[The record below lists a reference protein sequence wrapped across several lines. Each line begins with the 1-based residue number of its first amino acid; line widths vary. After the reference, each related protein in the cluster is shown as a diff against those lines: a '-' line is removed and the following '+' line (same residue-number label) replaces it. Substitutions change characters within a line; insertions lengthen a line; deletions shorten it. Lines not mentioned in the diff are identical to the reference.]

1 MKAVRFMDKFDDLLN
16 PIAVKELRQ
25 AVKGR
30 VIVSA
35 LTLFLLIQLSILLLT
50 LSFGDRRTIE
60 PASLY
65 AGRGIFQILQNI
77 LLGAC
82 ILLVP
87 LYAGLRLAAERSDS
101 NVDLLFISTLRPRCI
116 IAGKL
121 QASVVLILLI
131 FSACAPFM
139 TFTYLLRGLDIP
151 SIVLVLALDFL
162 VVLLS
167 TQGAIFLGTVP
178 ANIVLK
184 LLLGLVGFGFLTILF
199 SGTMEFSQELLRFGL
214 GSHLDSVEFWLVAGA
229 VAITLVAV
237 IGLLFTW
244 SVAIVSPPSSNR
256 ALPVRLYL
264 LSFWLV
270 TGGLAG
276 LLAYYFRVP
285 IPLYFWE
292 WANLTL
298 LCAQLLVVIN
308 EREQWGLRMRR
319 TIPRRGWL
327 RGPLFLLYSGSAG
340 GVLFTVLLL
349 VLTLALPRFTLE
361 YWSDFFFSS
370 SSRFLRDF
378 DHRNALTL
386 VLIALYTVDYC
397 MLAVWLRNVLLGR
410 IQAAYTWVLVLL
422 LLGLGSALP
431 WPLLFLFQNE
441 ELRMGRTNPWWQLSN
456 PFSTIYTCVMES
468 SGDKT
473 VFRDMCPLFLG
484 VLGLML
490 LLGCLPW
497 MARQVRRFR
506 PPEKESHPTASAGS
520 YAPGAISP
528 GA

>member
-1 MKAVRFMDKFDDLLN
+1 MKWTAIANKLDDLLN

-25 AVKGR
+25 AVKSR
-30 VIVSA
+30 IVVSA
-35 LTLFLLIQLSILLLT
+35 LMLSLLVQLSVLLFT
-50 LSFGDRRTIE
+50 LSFS
-60 PASLY
+60 ASHALVSSNLY
-65 AGRGIFQILQNI
+65 AGREIFLILQGI
-77 LLGAC
+77 LLGTC
-82 ILLVP
+82 MLLVP
-87 LYAGLRLAAERSDS
+87 SYAGVRLAAEHSDT
-101 NVDLLFISTLRPRCI
+101 NVDLLFISTLRPRSI

-121 QASVVLILLI
+121 QASVILILLI

-139 TFTYLLRGLDIP
+139 TFTYLLRGIDIP
-151 SIVLVLALDFL
+151 SIVLILALDFL
-162 VVLLS
+162 AVLLS

-178 ANIVLK
+178 ANIALK

-308 EREQWGLRMRR
+308 EREQWGLRVRR

-340 GVLFTVLLL
+340 GVLFTVL
-349 VLTLALPRFTLE
+349 
-361 YWSDFFFSS
+361 
-370 SSRFLRDF
+370 
-378 DHRNALTL
+378 
-386 VLIALYTVDYC
+386 
-397 MLAVWLRNVLLGR
+397 
-410 IQAAYTWVLVLL
+410 
-422 LLGLGSALP
+422 
-431 WPLLFLFQNE
+431 
-441 ELRMGRTNPWWQLSN
+441 
-456 PFSTIYTCVMES
+456 
-468 SGDKT
+468 
-473 VFRDMCPLFLG
+473 
-484 VLGLML
+484 
-490 LLGCLPW
+490 
-497 MARQVRRFR
+497 
-506 PPEKESHPTASAGS
+506 
-520 YAPGAISP
+520 
-528 GA
+528 